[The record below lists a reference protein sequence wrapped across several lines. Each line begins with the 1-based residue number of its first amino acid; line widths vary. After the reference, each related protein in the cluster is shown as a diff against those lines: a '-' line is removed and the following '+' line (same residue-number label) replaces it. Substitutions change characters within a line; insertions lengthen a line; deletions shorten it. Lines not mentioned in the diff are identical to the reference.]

1 MGDMAFAL
9 ELTGMALGALV
20 LISLAFMGLSTLLE
34 RLARVGEKEIGIADS
49 GEPTSAVETPPVAAG
64 VFQWEAPPMVE
75 PHRPRGTVEK
85 VIPAPMPGT
94 IVSIKVKVGD
104 QVRAGDVLLTLESM
118 KIQNEIKAPQDG
130 KVKEIHV
137 SEGAYVRRTDRLVT
151 VISRETSPRATPPV
165 VQGPPQPTPTVA
177 EVTPRVKPPVAEPKQ
192 TIGAEKVVTCPMPGT
207 IVSIK
212 VKVGDRVKVG
222 DVLLILE
229 SMKIQN
235 EIKAPQDGEVK
246 EIHVSE
252 GAYVRRTDRLITI
265 G

>member
-9 ELTGMALGALV
+9 QLTGMALGALV

-34 RLARVGEKEIGIADS
+34 RLARVGEKEIGVADS
-49 GEPTSAVETPPVAAG
+49 GELTSAVEKHPFASG
-64 VFQWEAPPMVE
+64 VFQREAPPVVG
-75 PHRPRGTVEK
+75 PPRPKGAVEK

-94 IVSIKVKVGD
+94 IISIQVKVGD

-130 KVKEIHV
+130 EVKEIHV
-137 SEGAYVRRTDRLVT
+137 SEGVYVRRTDHLVT
-151 VISRETSPRATPPV
+151 VDSRETSPRATPPV
-165 VQGPPQPTPTVA
+165 VQGPPQPTPPVSVA
-177 EVTPRVKPPVAEPKQ
+177 PLTMVR
-192 TIGAEKVVTCPMPGT
+192 AEKVVTCPMPGT
-207 IVSIK
+207 IISIK
-212 VKVGDRVKVG
+212 VKVGNRVKVG

-235 EIKAPQDGEVK
+235 EIKAPKDGMVK

-252 GAYVRRTDRLITI
+252 GKNVRRAEHLVTI
-265 G
+265 VG

>member
-1 MGDMAFAL
+1 MAFAL

-20 LISLAFMGLSTLLE
+20 LISLVFMGLSTLLE

-64 VFQWEAPPMVE
+64 VFQREAPPVVE
-75 PHRPRGTVEK
+75 PSRPKGAVEK

-151 VISRETSPRATPPV
+151 VVSRKTYPRATSPV
-165 VQGPPQPTPTVA
+165 VQGPPQ
-177 EVTPRVKPPVAEPKQ
+177 VKPPVAEP
-192 TIGAEKVVTCPMPGT
+192 TLPTVGAEKVVTCPMPGT

-235 EIKAPQDGEVK
+235 EIKAPQDGEVR
-246 EIHVSE
+246 EIHVTE
-252 GAYVRRTDRLITI
+252 GAYVR
-265 G
+265 